1 MMTLQEYVDQ
11 RIPSQLKEAFGEMMS
26 TGTGRRL
33 AESSAQRRA
42 RYILDPTGKLG
53 WGSMT
58 VNLVRLVLIGKETLQ
73 HRPSLIN
80 SLAHEA
86 SHIEQKYISDSFE
99 QEYVAFTTA
108 AQVMTELGLADSFGW
123 DAPELQSLSPEQAAQ
138 KIMEMFPDHPLYGMS
153 PAIPVYQVRGLRGL
167 LELAKQAWALL
178 KALNVK
184 PSR

>member
-1 MMTLQEYVDQ
+1 MTMTLQRYVDQ
-11 RIPSQLKEAFGEMMS
+11 RIPSQLKEAFVEMMS

-73 HRPSLIN
+73 DRPALIN

-99 QEYVAFTTA
+99 QEYEAFVTA
-108 AQVMTELGLADSFGW
+108 AQVMTEFGLHDPFGW
-123 DAPELQSLSPEQAAQ
+123 DAPELQSLSPEEAAR
-138 KIMEMFPDHPLYGMS
+138 KIREMFPDHPLYGMN

-167 LELAKQAWALL
+167 IELVKQAWALL
-178 KALNVK
+178 KAA
-184 PSR
+184 

>member
-1 MMTLQEYVDQ
+1 MTMSLQRYVD
-11 RIPSQLKEAFGEMMS
+11 RHVPSPLVEAFEEMMS
-26 TGTGRRL
+26 TATGRRL

-42 RYILDPTGKLG
+42 RFILDPTNKLG

-58 VNLVRLVLIGKETLQ
+58 VNLVRLVLIGRETLQ
-73 HRPSLIN
+73 DRPALIN

-99 QEYVAFTTA
+99 QEYTAFATA
-108 AQVMTELGLADSFGW
+108 AQVMIELGLPDSFGW
-123 DAPELQSLSPEQAAQ
+123 DAPELQNLSPEQAAH

-167 LELAKQAWALL
+167 VELAKQAWALL
-178 KALNVK
+178 KAA
-184 PSR
+184 